1 MVTSMQPTRPLGV
14 AQLWS
19 IVFWGG
25 VWGVVLA
32 VALRKFA
39 DSAPNPGAAGRRTNV
54 LVTDLGGSH
63 PDILVFEGYRLDVP
77 RAQFS
82 RAGKSVPLR
91 PRTFTLLCYLARNA
105 GRVISKA
112 ELLAQVWPGVV
123 VTDDSLSQCVGEL
136 RAALAE
142 RGPILIRTLPKRG
155 YLFDA
160 AVTGDAAAVR
170 LHLRPAIRRRSSDI
184 GEQRTCVQCS
194 CF

>member
-1 MVTSMQPTRPLGV
+1 M
-14 AQLWS
+14 
-19 IVFWGG
+19 
-25 VWGVVLA
+25 
-32 VALRKFA
+32 
-39 DSAPNPGAAGRRTNV
+39 

-155 YLFDA
+155 YP
-160 AVTGDAAAVR
+160 GDLGADRNLTLA
-170 LHLRPAIRRRSSDI
+170 RPSGRSSSRARPPD
-184 GEQRTCVQCS
+184 GLPTEGSLLACRRTRSPGHEPVLTTG
-194 CF
+194 CFRHHPGGHIKSSAIA